1 MNMEPLVFIDNLGRM
16 LSVVVGIAV
25 ILCDFHFRNSVVVYL
40 CQWCKTMTGQSLD
53 CTATDLPHV
62 DEN

>member
-1 MNMEPLVFIDNLGRM
+1 M
-16 LSVVVGIAV
+16 SVAVGIAV
-25 ILCDFHFRNSVVVYL
+25 ILCDFHFRKSVGVYL